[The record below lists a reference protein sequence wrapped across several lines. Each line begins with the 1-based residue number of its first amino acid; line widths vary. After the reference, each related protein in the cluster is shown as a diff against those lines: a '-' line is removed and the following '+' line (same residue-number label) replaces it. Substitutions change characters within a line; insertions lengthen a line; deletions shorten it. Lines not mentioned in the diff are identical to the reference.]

1 MVIENAEPQTEA
13 VNSSHQLL
21 KGKGMNAG
29 DMRSLENVPQEDTLQ
44 DPAHQPKLEHKVE
57 EANQIVAQL
66 LEVADTFRMTFFKAM
81 NLAQS
86 VSHPPSTKEQTN
98 LTHRR
103 PRRVRRISVPFV
115 DPTDSASAID
125 ILRAFDHDNILEAIK
140 NTGSII
146 RKRRKQCKEYR
157 VAKEKRSFRNLRF
170 SCRRGTRVQQSLGL
184 HLTVR
189 EIPKPSNAA
198 LPHYSIL
205 TLAVASS
212 VSSPHDFLKATGL
225 QVKVLRSREWVVGR
239 ITTITKRFVGPNVCR
254 ADMNSHSVTLIGFGW
269 HLCLYY

>member
-1 MVIENAEPQTEA
+1 
-13 VNSSHQLL
+13 
-21 KGKGMNAG
+21 
-29 DMRSLENVPQEDTLQ
+29 
-44 DPAHQPKLEHKVE
+44 
-57 EANQIVAQL
+57 
-66 LEVADTFRMTFFKAM
+66 M

-103 PRRVRRISVPFV
+103 PRRVRRISIPFI
-115 DPTDSASAID
+115 DPTDSASAIV

-146 RKRRKQCKEYR
+146 RKWRKQCKEYR
-157 VAKEKRSFRNLRF
+157 DSAKGKSSFRNLRF
-170 SCRRGTRVQQSLGL
+170 SCRRGTRVQQSLGV

-205 TLAVASS
+205 TLAVTSS
-212 VSSPHDFLKATGL
+212 VSSPHHFLKATGL
-225 QVKVLRSREWVVGR
+225 QAKVLRLRKWIVGR
-239 ITTITKRFVGPNVCR
+239 ITTITKRFVEPNVCR

-269 HLCLYY
+269 HL